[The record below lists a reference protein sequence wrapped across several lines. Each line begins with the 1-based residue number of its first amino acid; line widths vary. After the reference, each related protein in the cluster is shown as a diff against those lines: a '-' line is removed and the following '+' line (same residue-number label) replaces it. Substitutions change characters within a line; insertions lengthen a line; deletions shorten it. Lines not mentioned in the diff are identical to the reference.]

1 MKRNKNKL
9 VGVNLGGWLV
19 LEKWITPSLF
29 EGTEGEDEFNLLK
42 SGKKVKVE
50 EHYQNFIKEEDFKFL
65 ADTGINALRIP
76 LGYWLFG
83 NQKPYLKTVNYLDF
97 AFEMANKYGFKVLV
111 DLHGAPGSQNGYDHS
126 GKVGEIGWDKHEK
139 NVLETLDIIKKISKR
154 YCKNKSLFGIELLNE
169 PHETI
174 NFEILKDYYDNG
186 YQIIR
191 DVCGERVTVVI
202 SDSFRPYEI
211 IQYLK
216 NRNFKNTV
224 IDSHFYQ
231 CFTEEFIKMNSREF
245 FNKSKRDW
253 VNLIKSIQKVA
264 PVISGEWSLELKT
277 VDLSHKTFIEDLDKI
292 SKGAYKKYLS
302 LQRGVFGRALGYF
315 FWNYKT
321 EGDTN
326 WAWDFKKLV
335 ENNFFS

>member
-174 NFEILKDYYDNG
+174 NFEVLKNYYDDG

-191 DVCGERVTVVI
+191 DVCGDDVAVVI

-245 FNKSKRDW
+245 FKKSKKDW
-253 VNLIKSIQKVA
+253 VNLIKSIQKIA
-264 PVISGEWSLELKT
+264 PIISGEWSL
-277 VDLSHKTFIEDLDKI
+277 DLNTIDLDTSLLI
-292 SKGAYKKYLS
+292 SDLDNYSKNIYRKYLTI
-302 LQRGVFGRALGYF
+302 QKEIFDKALGHF

-321 EGDTN
+321 EGDKN
-326 WAWDFKKLV
+326 WTWDFKNLV
-335 ENNFFS
+335 KNELF

>member
-29 EGTEGEDEFNLLK
+29 EETEAEDEFNLLK

-50 EHYQNFIKEEDFKFL
+50 EHYQNFINEEDFKFL
-65 ADTGINALRIP
+65 ADTGINAIRIP
-76 LGYWLFG
+76 VGYWLFG

-174 NFEILKDYYDNG
+174 NFEVLKNYYDDG

-191 DVCGERVTVVI
+191 DVCGDDVAVVI

-245 FNKSKRDW
+245 FKKSKKDW
-253 VNLIKSIQKVA
+253 VNLIKSIQKIA
-264 PVISGEWSLELKT
+264 PIISGEWSL
-277 VDLSHKTFIEDLDKI
+277 DLNTIDLDTSLLI
-292 SKGAYKKYLS
+292 SDLDNYSKNIYRKYLTI
-302 LQRGVFGRALGYF
+302 QKEIFDKALGHF

-321 EGDTN
+321 EGDKN
-326 WAWDFKKLV
+326 WTWDFKNLV
-335 ENNFFS
+335 KNELF